1 MQIVSKGKQFAWNIK
16 SYLRKKKR
24 KKKLKKKNMVT
35 MSSAEIFNPPC
46 YALSCSNKTLTM
58 FII

>member
-1 MQIVSKGKQFAWNIK
+1 MEYQILFAE
-16 SYLRKKKR
+16 KKK

-35 MSSAEIFNPPC
+35 MSSAEIFNPHC
-46 YALSCSNKTLTM
+46 YALSCSNKTFTM